1 MPSKHKAAR
10 INQKYD
16 LSYYTL
22 QVATWVVA
30 GLQCLNSAGQAS
42 LKLCATHRIFVH
54 RTVHFISFHV
64 RGATDMYPGEQTLHR
79 ADTFRLPSSVQ
90 FALSMAF

>member
-1 MPSKHKAAR
+1 MEESMPSKHKAAR

-30 GLQCLNSAGQAS
+30 KLQCLNSAGQAS
-42 LKLCATHRIFVH
+42 LKLCATHRISVY
-54 RTVHFISFHV
+54 RTVHFMCAVPLTCTLAQDS
-64 RGATDMYPGEQTLHR
+64 GSPTD
-79 ADTFRLPSSVQ
+79 LPS
-90 FALSMAF
+90 LSESEPT